1 MQQIIVIYFSIF
13 FEIYWPINTKDSQR
27 KKCLALTRGSK
38 KKNNNKNKNRKE
50 REKEKTT
57 EKCSPWRRIEE
68 YLVNDDATVTKIE
81 ERNWTIW
88 RKSN

>member
-38 KKNNNKNKNRKE
+38 KKNNKNKNRKE
-50 REKEKTT
+50 REKEKTA
-57 EKCSPWRRIEE
+57 EKCSP
-68 YLVNDDATVTKIE
+68 
-81 ERNWTIW
+81 
-88 RKSN
+88 